1 MKRILLSLCLA
12 SLVLTVAA
20 QRTPFPKYDIAPD
33 GMQQA
38 FLDQVENYRSRLVT
52 DGANQYIGQTDK
64 EGHFYGYG
72 RYLRSDGS
80 QVFGQFRN
88 GEMITGITLASESAI
103 VGNAGYYCS
112 YSLKTGKLEY
122 IFEAGSRKLYDAA
135 ALADY
140 GFVSMR
146 YANGD
151 RYVGEVYQGNR
162 HGLGIYFYA
171 NGDIWFGQYD
181 SNVRHGFG
189 AMFSQDN
196 YLTIGQWSGE
206 DTLREIAVKLAKKNK

>member
-1 MKRILLSLCLA
+1 MKRLIFSLCLA
-12 SLVLTVAA
+12 SLAIAAAA
-20 QRTPFPKYDIAPD
+20 QRTPFPKYDVAPD
-33 GMQQA
+33 EMQQV
-38 FLDQVENYRSRLVT
+38 FLDQVADYRSRLVT
-52 DGANQYIGQTDK
+52 DGTNQYLGQTDK

-80 QVFGQFRN
+80 QIFGQFRN
-88 GEMITGITLASESAI
+88 GEMITGITLGTESAI
-103 VGNAGYYCS
+103 VGNAGFYCS
-112 YSLKTGKLEY
+112 YSLKTGKLEFV
-122 IFEAGSRKLYDAA
+122 FESGSRKLYDTA
-135 ALADY
+135 ALEEY

-181 SNVRHGFG
+181 RNERKGFG
-189 AMFSQDN
+189 AMFDQDN
-196 YLTIGQWSGE
+196 YLIIGLWNGE
-206 DTLREIAVKLAKKNK
+206 NTVREIEVKVAKKNK

>member
-1 MKRILLSLCLA
+1 MKRLLFSLCLA
-12 SLVLTVAA
+12 SLAIAVAA

-33 GMQQA
+33 EMEQV
-38 FLDQVENYRSRLVT
+38 FLDQVADYRSRLVT
-52 DGANQYIGQTDK
+52 DGANQYFGQTDK

-72 RYLRSDGS
+72 RYLRGDGS
-80 QVFGQFRN
+80 QIFGQFRN
-88 GEMITGITLASESAI
+88 GEMITGITLGKESAI
-103 VGNAGYYCS
+103 VGNAGFYCS
-112 YSLKTGKLEY
+112 YSLKTGKLELV
-122 IFEAGSRKLYDAA
+122 FEAGSRKLYDTA
-135 ALADY
+135 ALEEY

-181 SNVRHGFG
+181 RNARKGFG
-189 AMFSQDN
+189 AMFDQDN
-196 YLTIGQWSGE
+196 YLTIGIWNGE
-206 DTLREIAVKLAKKNK
+206 NTVREIEVKMAKKNK

>member
-1 MKRILLSLCLA
+1 MRRILTLLCLTTFA
-12 SLVLTVAA
+12 VAVAA

-38 FLDQVENYRSRLVT
+38 FLDQVANYRSRLVT
-52 DGANQYIGQTDK
+52 DGANQYVGQTDK
-64 EGHFYGYG
+64 DGLFYGYG

-88 GEMITGITLASESAI
+88 GEMITGITLTTESAI
-103 VGNAGYYCS
+103 VGNANYYCS
-112 YSLKTGKLEY
+112 YSLKTGKLEFV
-122 IFEAGSRKLYDAA
+122 FEAGSRRLYDTA
-135 ALADY
+135 ALEDY

-151 RYVGEVYQGNR
+151 RYVGEAYKGNR

-181 SNVRHGFG
+181 SNVRKGFG
-189 AMFSQDN
+189 AMFDQDN
-196 YLTIGQWSGE
+196 YLTIGQWNGE
-206 DTLREIAVKLAKKNK
+206 NTLREISVKLAKKNK